1 LITLL
6 ILYSL
11 FLLAASIC
19 EHTWGWVFLTALAA
33 VLVVGTCK
41 GESPPPQTKCQSA
54 LSACNDLVNVQD
66 AQITLL
72 KAEVADYRKRVD
84 EGLQNTPITLY
95 TVLGGALAGGTIGLV
110 REGGQQGL
118 LQAITG
124 AGVGAILGAVLE
136 ELVK

>member
-1 LITLL
+1 MNG
-6 ILYSL
+6 
-11 FLLAASIC
+11 
-19 EHTWGWVFLTALAA
+19 WGWVVMA
-33 VLVVGTCK
+33 VLAIGLYVGTCR
-41 GESPPPQTKCQSA
+41 GESPPPLAKCQSA
-54 LSACNDLVNVQD
+54 LSACDELSNAQD
-66 AQITLL
+66 AQIALL
-72 KAEVADYRKRVD
+72 KLEVSDYRKRVD
-84 EGLQNTPITLY
+84 AGIQNTPITLY

>member
-1 LITLL
+1 LTP
-6 ILYSL
+6 
-11 FLLAASIC
+11 LA
-19 EHTWGWVFLTALAA
+19 
-33 VLVVGTCK
+33 
-41 GESPPPQTKCQSA
+41 KCQSA
-54 LSACNDLVNVQD
+54 LSTCQTLVDAQD

-84 EGLQNTPITLY
+84 AGIKDTPITLY
-95 TVLGGALAGGTIGLV
+95 TALGGALAGGTIGLV

-124 AGVGAILGAVLE
+124 AGVGAIVGAVLE